1 VPGGAPKI
9 RDFGGTA
16 NALESVTMDGRKHD
30 RMNYRL
36 SRTSTHIGD
45 AFVVS
50 STIVRQVRADNLKS
64 ENERQGNHG
73 SLSASLQTCQS
84 RIPAG
89 AASDDSLHLPMNKGI
104 IRNAIITTLAL
115 ALQYRLSLRE
125 TEPKSEPPT
134 ERNTPAIV

>member
-30 RMNYRL
+30 RINYRL

-64 ENERQGNHG
+64 ENERQGNMDHY
-73 SLSASLQTCQS
+73 
-84 RIPAG
+84 RPAG
-89 AASDDSLHLPMNKGI
+89 KPANQESQQVQLQM
-104 IRNAIITTLAL
+104 IRCIFL
-115 ALQYRLSLRE
+115 
-125 TEPKSEPPT
+125 
-134 ERNTPAIV
+134 